1 MECDPRVGMN
11 KNWEV
16 KKLGDVL
23 QETETINPSQNPNKE
38 FIYID
43 VSSVNNVN
51 FYIENTTLLKG
62 KDVPSRARKL
72 VKTNDIIFATVRPTL
87 RRICIITDEYDNQ
100 VCSTGYFVL
109 RVKENINYALLF
121 YYLP

>member
-1 MECDPRVGMN
+1 MN

-23 QETETINPSQNPNKE
+23 QETETINPTQNPNKE

-51 FYIENTTLLKG
+51 FSIENTTLLKG

-100 VCSTGYFVL
+100 VCSKGYFVL